1 MKNNSK
7 KKMHLF
13 TIVSAMV
20 FMLATVLTGCGSNT
34 TINLNDYLITNVSG
48 YNGYGYATVT
58 VDWNRLESDYADKIE
73 YTKAG
78 KENMGVLGEAMEPYE
93 LLYDSVSVSAENRTS
108 LSNGDEVAY
117 TWKVPE
123 EISKY
128 LTVNIKYEN
137 GTFKADGL
145 TEAEK
150 VDIFADLDVSFE
162 GSSPKA
168 SLVAV
173 YNGSYLSATDFT
185 VEGNTENL
193 KNGDEITIKINED
206 AIQSC
211 AANYG
216 VVPAETEKKYT
227 VDGLDTLIT
236 KLNEIDN
243 AALEQFQAEAAD
255 VYDTTKNDNYYG
267 ETTVEGMEYLGS
279 CLLVKKT
286 DKDTADNG
294 LIMVY
299 KVQLKDTYSTFSQTT
314 DYYWCVDYYS
324 LVQRS
329 DGTLSYN
336 KDLIGTPKNWITV
349 NSDTAFWNHFGYAT
363 LNELYDNEVAKYAD
377 DYDIESNLIME

>member
-1 MKNNSK
+1 
-7 KKMHLF
+7 
-13 TIVSAMV
+13 MV

-48 YNGYGYATVT
+48 YDGYGYATVT

-255 VYDTTKNDNYYG
+255 VYDT
-267 ETTVEGMEYLGS
+267 
-279 CLLVKKT
+279 
-286 DKDTADNG
+286 
-294 LIMVY
+294 
-299 KVQLKDTYSTFSQTT
+299 
-314 DYYWCVDYYS
+314 
-324 LVQRS
+324 
-329 DGTLSYN
+329 
-336 KDLIGTPKNWITV
+336 PKNWITV

>member
-1 MKNNSK
+1 
-7 KKMHLF
+7 
-13 TIVSAMV
+13 MV

-48 YNGYGYATVT
+48 YDGYGYATVT

-117 TWKVPE
+117 TWEVPE

-128 LTVNIKYEN
+128 LTVNIKYED
-137 GTFKADGL
+137 GTFKAEGL
-145 TEAEK
+145 AEAEK

-193 KNGDEITIKINED
+193 KNGDEITIKINDD

-243 AALEQFQAEAAD
+243 AALEQFKAEAAA

-267 ETTVEGMEYLGS
+267 ETTVEGG
-279 CLLVKKT
+279 
-286 DKDTADNG
+286 
-294 LIMVY
+294 
-299 KVQLKDTYSTFSQTT
+299 
-314 DYYWCVDYYS
+314 
-324 LVQRS
+324 
-329 DGTLSYN
+329 
-336 KDLIGTPKNWITV
+336 
-349 NSDTAFWNHFGYAT
+349 
-363 LNELYDNEVAKYAD
+363 
-377 DYDIESNLIME
+377 